1 MHNRS
6 YYKRIA
12 REYRLEYG
20 PYAALFSEAV
30 FKTTRVKNVSGS
42 GVLFSAYEELPI
54 GSKIV
59 LSIHVSGWKLENG
72 SHVPCADHGSEL
84 HLRAIAEIVR
94 VEYDH
99 HTCNYR
105 TGARFVGRLH

>member
-1 MHNRS
+1 M
-6 YYKRIA
+6 RIA
-12 REYRLEYG
+12 RDYRLEYG

-54 GSKIV
+54 GSKIL
-59 LSIHVSGWKLENG
+59 LSIHVSGWKQENG
-72 SHVPCADHGSEL
+72 SHVPCADHDTEL

-94 VEYDH
+94 VEHDLD
-99 HTCNYR
+99 TGSYR